1 MDIVDLMISDQVIT
15 IGDLQSLPV
24 TVQKDPDALIE
35 SLGKAGKLSNSQQ
48 LRYRAI
54 AYDYA
59 VRSDEE
65 MMQITPHQLEGIDRD
80 FMLYYTTCPIELG
93 RDAIIWAASDLPN
106 KKLQSEIV
114 LRHRR
119 SKHEFVWA
127 TPKAIEAAIERMS
140 KREGHSLK
148 FLVENAYSQIMGGN
162 DDAVIPLVDEIIR
175 TAYKNGASDLHIEIL
190 NRKPTVMA
198 RIDNELEELAS
209 LPIEVYERVIGR
221 LRHMAGVSAENYK
234 KPLYGRMTFELSSRQ
249 HLDIRYTTQPISL
262 EGTAKIAMRF
272 MRPFEGSLDNFGYAP
287 QTIDKIDTLMKF
299 EEGVIIFAGPTGQG
313 KSTAARAMIRRG
325 QRPGQNVISYE
336 KQIEERMDNVIQT
349 EEDLSAGLNLESFMY
364 AALGLDPD
372 VLFIGE
378 VRSPE
383 DTRRCID
390 AGNLGHLVIT
400 TMHANDTFMTLD
412 RLLQRG
418 VPAELIFN
426 NVRGIISQR
435 LVRLLCQKCKIP
447 MELNVEQARDL
458 TEVRPDFYKFN
469 AGDVIYQQ
477 NKSGCDHCRYKGY
490 RGRTGMEEI
499 LELWRRDI
507 TRDVWSGTQLRP
519 DWIDIIRSNARGLQI
534 PDMLCS
540 GLRHVKNGKTSIAEL
555 ERFFTADLEKVNL

>member
-1 MDIVDLMISDQVIT
+1 MISDQVIT
-15 IGDLQSLPV
+15 IGDLQNLPV
-24 TVQKDPDALIE
+24 TVQKDPELLIE
-35 SLGKAGKLSNSQQ
+35 TLGKAGKLTNTQQ
-48 LRYRAI
+48 SRYKAI
-54 AYDYA
+54 AYDFPI
-59 VRSDEE
+59 RNDEE

-80 FMLYYTTCPIELG
+80 FMLYYTACPIELG
-93 RDAIIWAASDLPN
+93 RDAIIWASADLPN

-119 SKHEFVWA
+119 NRHEFVWA
-127 TPKAIEAAIERMS
+127 TPKAIENAIERMS

-148 FLVENAYSQIMGGN
+148 FLVENAYSQILAGN

-175 TAYKNGASDLHIEIL
+175 TAYKNNASDLHIEIL

-198 RIDNELEELAS
+198 RIDNELEELVS

-221 LRHMAGVSAENYK
+221 LRHMAGVSAENFK

-249 HLDIRYTTQPISL
+249 HVDIRYTTQPISL

-272 MRPFEGSLDNFGYAP
+272 MRPFEGNIERFGYS
-287 QTIDKIDTLMKF
+287 QETIDKIDTLMKF
-299 EEGVIIFAGPTGQG
+299 EEGCIIFAGPTGSG
-313 KSTAARAMIRRG
+313 KSTAARLMIRRG

-372 VLFIGE
+372 VLYIGE

-383 DTRRCID
+383 DTRRCVD

-400 TMHANDTFMTLD
+400 TMHANDSFMTLD

-418 VPAELIFN
+418 VPPETIFN
-426 NVRGIISQR
+426 NVRGVIAQR
-435 LVRLLCQKCKIP
+435 LVRRLCPKCKIP
-447 MELNVEQARDL
+447 VELDGEIAMHLSDL
-458 TEVRPDFYKFN
+458 RAQYKFS
-469 AGDVIYQQ
+469 AGDVIYRQ
-477 NKSGCDHCRYKGY
+477 NKSGCEHCRYRGY
-490 RGRTGMEEI
+490 SGRIGIEEI
-499 LELWRRDI
+499 LELWRRDL
-507 TRDVWSGTQLRP
+507 TRNVWTGSRLRP
-519 DWIDIIRSNARGLQI
+519 DWIDVVREKAQELHM
-534 PDMLCS
+534 PDMLSS
-540 GLRHVKNGKTSIAEL
+540 GLRHVKGGITSLEEL
-555 ERFFTADLEKVNL
+555 DRFFSADLEKVL